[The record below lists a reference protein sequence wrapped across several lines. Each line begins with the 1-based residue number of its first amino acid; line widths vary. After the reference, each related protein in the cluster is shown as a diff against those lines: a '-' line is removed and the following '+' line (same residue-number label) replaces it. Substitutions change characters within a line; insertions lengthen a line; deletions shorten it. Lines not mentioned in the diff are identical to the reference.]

1 MTCRRC
7 LDKDGVAIRAGHHCA
22 QPIHDRF
29 GVTGSARAS
38 MYLYNTTDEIDR
50 LVDGLEQGG

>member
-1 MTCRRC
+1 M
-7 LDKDGVAIRAGHHCA
+7 LDKDGVAVRAGHHCA

-38 MYLYNTTDEIDR
+38 MYLYNTTEEIDR
-50 LVDGLEQGG
+50 LVDGLEKAVDLFTW